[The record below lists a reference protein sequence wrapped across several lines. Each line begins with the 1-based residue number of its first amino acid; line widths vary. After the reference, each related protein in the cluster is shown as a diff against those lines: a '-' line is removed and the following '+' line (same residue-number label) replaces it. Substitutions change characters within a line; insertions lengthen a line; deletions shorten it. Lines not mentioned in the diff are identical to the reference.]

1 MKLPSP
7 GLVSSTNMALGSE
20 DIRLEGRS
28 SGSDESR
35 SLCVGQMQMRQSD
48 FWGMQQSTWAKRME
62 EATKDVD
69 NFAIQK

>member
-28 SGSDESR
+28 SGSEVVVVEVMSR
-35 SLCVGQMQMRQSD
+35 VVCVWVRCKC
-48 FWGMQQSTWAKRME
+48 AK
-62 EATKDVD
+62 ATFGECNNQLGPK
-69 NFAIQK
+69 